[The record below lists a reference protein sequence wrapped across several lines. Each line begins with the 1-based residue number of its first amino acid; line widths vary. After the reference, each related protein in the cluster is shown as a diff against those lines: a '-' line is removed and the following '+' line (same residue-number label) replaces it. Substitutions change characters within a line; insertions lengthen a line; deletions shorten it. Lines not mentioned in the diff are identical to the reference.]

1 MSRFDKHL
9 FFCVNERAAGNRK
22 GCCSSK
28 GSAELLDHAKM
39 RVHEMG
45 LKGKVRV
52 NKAGCLDACAHG
64 PTLVV
69 YPDDTWYSPRN
80 KDDVEEILQEHIQN
94 NRIVTRLLIRF
105 NRGKTN

>member
-9 FFCVNERAAGNRK
+9 FFCINERAAGNPK
-22 GCCSSK
+22 GCCFSK
-28 GSAELLDHAKM
+28 GSAELLNHAKM

-52 NKAGCLDACAHG
+52 NKSGCLDACAYG

-69 YPDDTWYSPRN
+69 YPDDAWYRPRN
-80 KDDVEEILQEHIQN
+80 KDDVEEILREHIQN
-94 NRIVTRLLIRF
+94 NCVVSRLLIQFGRK
-105 NRGKTN
+105 KTN